1 MSSRLFRYVTVAYS
15 NKLGGIVMNTQQK
28 EKDELQNLS
37 IEEVNVYG
45 SCGDP
50 KIHCLYDCFFWNDC
64 FITCNN

>member
-1 MSSRLFRYVTVAYS
+1 
-15 NKLGGIVMNTQQK
+15 MNTQQK

-64 FITCNN
+64 FITRIENIKPSSCLAY

>member
-1 MSSRLFRYVTVAYS
+1 
-15 NKLGGIVMNTQQK
+15 MNTQQK

-64 FITCNN
+64 FITCNNQN

>member
-1 MSSRLFRYVTVAYS
+1 
-15 NKLGGIVMNTQQK
+15 MNTQQK

-64 FITCNN
+64 FIIIQDFLKI